1 MYNVYNKS
9 DVFYLYTFSKN
20 QTHLIGNKEDLIKFI
35 SRAFSTSYW
44 DRTLANKYFDNIN
57 MGNDIYYVKK
67 ETKVLNEDETY
78 QYIYEYIVNSKE
90 YMFFDGY
97 NRIVDVRNFKEE
109 CIKYFNLHKNDRYY
123 HKYCRKMYPKSH
135 AQTRYKHTFA
145 HNKMKIRKMDSMF
158 KCDEEYRDLER
169 QKARKTRK
177 SFIKEKRNLK
187 KVQDRTWWAVNQ
199 ADEGHLRR
207 DYVSNR
213 KKYVKRKCNKELRKI
228 YNVGNGANY
237 RKASEFWWEVF

>member
-158 KCDEEYRDLER
+158 KCDEEYRDYHFKKLEDPNNPYPDWWDDTSR
-169 QKARKTRK
+169 RVEGNWKSQYKVNKQHNIHNNGKSDKTIRNIGFDDF
-177 SFIKEKRNLK
+177 SQDEIDEMLYEDFIKNW
-187 KVQDRTWWAVNQ
+187 D
-199 ADEGHLRR
+199 
-207 DYVSNR
+207 
-213 KKYVKRKCNKELRKI
+213 
-228 YNVGNGANY
+228 
-237 RKASEFWWEVF
+237 